1 MVVELAAE
9 VVADTDLNVW
19 HLVQDVKLGQ
29 GHGGGAIDPDG
40 VARDSTVE
48 PAHPARPAGDRA
60 ELVAALANGVAH
72 VVRELGRKGSVADT
86 RGVALANHNG
96 FVDARRRDAGTCA
109 GAARSAIGAGDVR
122 VRAEVQVEHGG
133 LGAFKENVGAPVE
146 RVVDDRKGVADIG
159 IQRPSVPEVLL
170 DHVVVVKR
178 LFRVEALKGR
188 VLDLANDEIELL
200 AHEDLLLEV
209 ADPKADSPDLVGVC
223 GTDAAPGGAQPVV
236 AARLLFELVE
246 EGVIAHDQVGA
257 LADDQVAWLDAA
269 LSELLDLADE
279 DARVG
284 DHAVADDAGDV
295 RMQDAAR
302 DELELELAMLGD
314 DGMPSVVAA
323 LGSDHHVGLLGEEVD
338 ELALALVSP
347 LSTDDNYDHSGDSPT
362 VDSGGWVGLLGGP
375 DLEGKGAASLARP
388 EAGSALATTRGGES
402 GRVPPT
408 ICPPTTTRTTAV
420 ALRRWTVAG
429 GWANQ
434 EGPTSRE
441 RGQRRLPGRRPGRLC
456 RPRGGGKP
464 AGFHPP
470 FVHRRPLGPRQAIKP
485 RSGHAG
491 TLLHH

>member
-269 LSELLDLADE
+269 FAELLDLADE
-279 DARVG
+279 DTRVG
-284 DHAVADDAGDV
+284 DHAVADDARDV
-295 RMQDAAR
+295 GMQDAAR

-314 DGMPSVVAA
+314 DGVPGVVAA
-323 LGSDHHVGLLGEEVD
+323 LGSDHHVGLLGEKVD
-338 ELALALVSP
+338 QLALAFVSP
-347 LSTDDNYDHSGDSPT
+347 LSADDDYDHSRNSPAA
-362 VDSGGWVGLLGGP
+362 DSGGWVGPAGRPLLK
-375 DLEGKGAASLARP
+375 GKGAASLARP
-388 EAGSALATTRGGES
+388 QDGSAVPTTRWGET
-402 GRVPPT
+402 GRFPPT
-408 ICPPTTTRTTAV
+408 LCPPRMNITTAGTPQ
-420 ALRRWTVAG
+420 RRAVAG
-429 GWANQ
+429 GWAQ
-434 EGPTSRE
+434 LEGPSSRE
-441 RGQRRLPGRRPGRLC
+441 RGQRRLPGRRTGRLC
-456 RPRGGGKP
+456 RRRGGGKP
-464 AGFHPP
+464 AGFHPLC
-470 FVHRRPLGPRQAIKP
+470 VRRRRL
-485 RSGHAG
+485 
-491 TLLHH
+491 